1 MAVDDSKRRR
11 HVKKEWANGVWNR
24 EHWCVVKA
32 AAASEART
40 QQDRQAVARRLIR
53 ESLLL

>member
-40 QQDRQAVARRLIR
+40 QQDGQAVARRLIR